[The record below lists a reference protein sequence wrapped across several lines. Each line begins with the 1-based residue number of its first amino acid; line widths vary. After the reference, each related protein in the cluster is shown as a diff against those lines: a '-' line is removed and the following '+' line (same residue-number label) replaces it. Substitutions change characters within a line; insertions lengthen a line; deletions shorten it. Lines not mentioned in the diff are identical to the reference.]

1 MEKYTQISIFDLIQ
15 EEEQITEDDPGCPPN
30 CPIGVTCSSCPYN
43 N

>member
-1 MEKYTQISIFDLIQ
+1 MNYEQISIFDLIQ
-15 EEEQITEDDPGCPPN
+15 EEDTRDDLDCPPN